1 MKQRVGLIMA
11 LCLLLFAG
19 GGGGCAPADD
29 EAGTHIDAGEALLED
44 NQHQKARAEFKRA
57 LAVDDTSIAA
67 WSGLAEASLKRGD
80 VKAATEAYQRILDI
94 DPEHATARIKI
105 ARFDVLAGRLEPAE
119 EKIRQVLSN
128 HPDQVEALFV
138 LADIKEKSGNM
149 DQAVRIY
156 QEIISQD
163 ELDNSR
169 VVKALT
175 KQARVQARS
184 GELDQAEISLIKAAA
199 LETGTLEPRLM
210 LFNLYLAR
218 QKLEKAEEVITE
230 MVDAHPGDQRLRL
243 LLGKFYFQQG
253 RTEKAEAAFLQSTR
267 IGQRDLL
274 PWILAGKYYDA
285 VNQPDEALEMYET
298 ARSLEPH
305 NTRVLTTLAEFHLK
319 RENNREARAIL
330 DELLDHNPGY
340 FPARLLKVRQAISAG
355 NFDRA
360 LELCQRYLKGNPA
373 SKDLLTLK
381 GVAYLGQEEFQKA
394 EDSLKEAIRV
404 SPEDI
409 YARVNL
415 ARVYLQQDKTEAVDQ
430 VNREILALITKHSG
444 MAVILGDKNLHLQ
457 TVKESLQSPDDLSRF
472 VAANPFGRMRLES
485 LEKLT
490 QQYDYLM
497 QSLEALLADNPSLIN
512 VFESMV
518 LLHAIRGEYDLAL
531 EKCDRQIEKIQDHPD
546 MVAEV
551 YNVRGGLLLARGA
564 VDQAVDAYQ
573 NAIDLAPDF
582 LQPYYGLA
590 KCYIVNKDLD
600 NAIGQYL
607 AILARRPD
615 QAGPHLMLGIL
626 YKLREN
632 LSAAEKHYRRALEIN
647 PDLTQAA
654 NNLAYLLAENG
665 RELDKALNLALEVK
679 SRHPDDPYT
688 RDTLGWVYYQKGL
701 YEEAVRELSFSAQE
715 LPDNA
720 TAHYHLGMAWYQR
733 GDFKQARKYLKRALE
748 IDGSFSHA
756 SQAGKILEKIE
767 KD

>member
-1 MKQRVGLIMA
+1 MKERVGLIMA
-11 LCLLLFAG
+11 LCLLLLA
-19 GGGGCAPADD
+19 GGGCAPADD
-29 EAGTHIDAGEALLED
+29 EAGTRIDAGRALLED
-44 NQHQKARAEFKRA
+44 NQYQKARAEFKRA
-57 LAVDDTSIAA
+57 LAVDETSTAA
-67 WSGLAEASLKRGD
+67 WSGLAEASLKRGE

-105 ARFDVLAGRLEPAE
+105 ARFDVLAGRLELAE
-119 EKIRQVLSN
+119 EKIRQVLSI
-128 HPDQVEALFV
+128 HPGRVEALFV
-138 LADIKEKSGNM
+138 LADIQEKSGNM

-156 QEIISQD
+156 QDIISQD
-163 ELDNSR
+163 DLDNSR

-175 KQARVQARS
+175 NQARVQARS
-184 GELDQAEISLIKAAA
+184 GELDQAEISLIKAVA
-199 LETGTLEPRLM
+199 LETGSLEPRLM

-218 QKLEKAEEVITE
+218 QNLEKAEEVITAI
-230 MVDAHPGDQRLRL
+230 VDAHPGNQRLRL

-253 RTEKAEAAFLQSTR
+253 RTKKAEAAFLQATR

-274 PWILAGKYYDA
+274 PWIMAGKFYDA

-298 ARSLEPH
+298 ARKLEPH
-305 NTRVLTTLAEFHLK
+305 NTKVLTTLAEFHLK
-319 RENNREARAIL
+319 RQNNREARTIL
-330 DELLDHNPGY
+330 DQLLDHNPGY

-373 SKDLLTLK
+373 SNDLWTLK
-381 GVAYLGQEEFQKA
+381 GLAYLEQEEFQKA
-394 EDSLKEAIRV
+394 EDSLKEAIRI
-404 SPEDI
+404 SPQDI
-409 YARVNL
+409 YARINL
-415 ARVYLQQDKTEAVDQ
+415 ARVYLQQGQTEAVDQ
-430 VNREILALITKHSG
+430 VNRELFALINKHSG

-457 TVKESLQSPDDLSRF
+457 TVKESLQSLDDLSRF
-472 VAANPFGRMRLES
+472 VATNPFGRMRLES
-485 LEKLT
+485 LERLT

-497 QSLEALLADNPSLIN
+497 QSLEALLANNPFMIK

-518 LLHAIRGEYDLAL
+518 LLHAVRGEYDLAL
-531 EKCDRQIEKIQDHPD
+531 EKCDRQIEELQDHPD
-546 MVAEV
+546 KVAAV
-551 YNVRGGLLLARGA
+551 YNVRGGLLLARGD
-564 VDQAVDAYQ
+564 VDQAVEAYQ
-573 NAIDLAPDF
+573 KAVDLAPDF

-600 NAIGQYL
+600 SAIGQYL
-607 AILARRPD
+607 AILDRRPD

-632 LSAAEKHYRRALEIN
+632 LSAAEKHYRRALEID

-679 SRHPDDPYT
+679 SRNPDDPYI

-720 TAHYHLGMAWYQR
+720 IAHYHLGMACYQR
-733 GDFKQARKYLKRALE
+733 GDFEQAGKYLKRALE
-748 IDGSFSHA
+748 IDGGFSRA
-756 SQAGKILEKIE
+756 VQAGKILEKME